1 MKQQASQTSEKK
13 VDQPKASNTNELIY
27 RTGKKKVLLVAP
39 HGLKSDEPGTAEIVD
54 QVRQFLG
61 CGAIINARVPKKE
74 LNYNRIDQ
82 AKNDKTYIG
91 ALRNAAA
98 ADGHSLAVFLHGI
111 EDGNIKEESKRLGI
125 GNGTLK
131 AVVGYGQPDNPC
143 ASKVKAEAVIKA
155 LNDNG
160 IHAEPAYERE
170 DGYCAAH
177 PNVMTQWFKTN
188 GFDGVDAV
196 QIELKATGVRD
207 IDSRTQTAISIARAL
222 SEATGL
228 PLPENIAKKPPQ
240 LLLPAPV
247 EGPAV
252 QENTSHDQK
261 AVIVQPEAEADA
273 TLVETVHAKLRDIF
287 GSAAQEMMARE
298 QKAALEA
305 GKYLIEVFY
314 DNDYELAE
322 AGKMTRRASFRA
334 LAKRFKSSNA
344 DGPKKSWLHNAVK
357 VAVVERRFSTVEDKG
372 AVQTYGQLGL
382 SQKVLLLPLPHE
394 ERVEFVKEIAG
405 ETLTVAGTRE
415 RIDAFKATK
424 NPDQGQTTGAATPAV
439 EPTDERARLKRS
451 AKELADS
458 VAAKHRQITQQL
470 ADIEKIETELQQ
482 LPAADS
488 NFAEWTDQN
497 VNICNGCFNDCRYCY
512 AKARAHRYGQVA
524 KDRWAEQVVRP
535 HDVEASRRFY
545 PGWIGF
551 PSTHDIIPEIL
562 DHYLAVLGK
571 LFRAG
576 NKVMIVTKPRLKC
589 IEEICAAS
597 RFFRDKVMFRFTIG
611 AMNDE
616 ILRFWEPNAPT
627 YDERK
632 KALQHAREAGYR
644 TSVSAEPMLDADHVV
659 DLVKD
664 LSLYVSEDLWIGKMN
679 YMPSLVKLLDEQ
691 RVFHAQVRA
700 GQSDERIAQLYE
712 VLKGHPLV
720 RWKHGTLPPDLAEDH
735 HSRRLEWF
743 KDAAEG
749 SVKAPEE

>member
-1 MKQQASQTSEKK
+1 MKKQASQISEKK
-13 VDQPKASNTNELIY
+13 VDQSRTSNTTDLIY
-27 RTGKKKVLLVAP
+27 RTGKNKVLLVAP

-61 CGAIINARVPKKE
+61 CGAIINAKVPKKQ
-74 LNYNRIDQ
+74 LNYNRIDE

-98 ADGHSLAVFLHGI
+98 ADGHPLAVFLHGI

-125 GNGTLK
+125 GNGSLK
-131 AVVGYGQPDNPC
+131 AVVGYGQPDNLC
-143 ASKVKAEAVIKA
+143 ARKETAEAVIKA
-155 LNDNG
+155 LTDNG
-160 IHAEPAYERE
+160 IHAEPAHEVP

-177 PNVMTQWFKTN
+177 PNVMTQYFKVN

-207 IDSRTQTAISIARAL
+207 VDSRTHTAISIARAL
-222 SEATGL
+222 SEVTGL
-228 PLPENIAKKPPQ
+228 PLPENISKKPPQ

-261 AVIVQPEAEADA
+261 AVIVQPEAGADA
-273 TLVETVHAKLRDIF
+273 ALVETVHAKLHDIV
-287 GSAAQEMMARE
+287 GSAAQDMMARE

-305 GKYLIEVFY
+305 GRYLIEVFY

-322 AGKMTRRASFRA
+322 AGKMTRKASFRA
-334 LAKRFKSSNA
+334 LGKRFKSSNA

-357 VAVVERRFSTVEDKG
+357 VAVAEHRFATVEDKDL
-372 AVQTYGQLGL
+372 VHTYGQLGL

-405 ETLTVAGTRE
+405 ETLTVSETRE
-415 RIDAFKATK
+415 RIDAFKAAK
-424 NPDQGQTTGAATPAV
+424 NPDQGQIASAATPEVKPA
-439 EPTDERARLKRS
+439 DESDRLKRS
-451 AKELADS
+451 ANELADS
-458 VAAKHRQITQQL
+458 VAAKHRQIIQQL
-470 ADIEKIETELQQ
+470 AEIEKIETDLQN
-482 LPAADS
+482 LS
-488 NFAEWTDQN
+488 STRGGFTEWTDQN

-512 AKARAHRYGQVA
+512 AKAGAHRFGQIA

-545 PGWIGF
+545 PGWVGF

-562 DHYLAVLGK
+562 NDYLTVLGK
-571 LFRAG
+571 LLRAG
-576 NKVMIVTKPRLKC
+576 NKVMIVTKPRPKC

-627 YDERK
+627 YAERK
-632 KALQHAREAGYR
+632 KALQHAREAGYL

-659 DLVKD
+659 ELVEDLAP
-664 LSLYVSEDLWIGKMN
+664 YVSEDLWIGKMN
-679 YMPSLVKLLDEQ
+679 YMPILDKVLPEQ
-691 RVFHAQVRA
+691 RVFHEQVRA
-700 GQSDERIAQLYE
+700 GQSEANIRHLYE
-712 VLKGHPLV
+712 ALKDNQVVH
-720 RWKHGTLPPDLAEDH
+720 WKHGTLPPDLAEDQH
-735 HSRRLEWF
+735 LRRSQWL
-743 KDAAEG
+743 AADPMKPIAE
-749 SVKAPEE
+749 